1 MDISGI
7 WKDPKT
13 TIIGL
18 AIIGVSAAL
27 ALGSCTFADWKE
39 FVLLAIGI
47 ISGGGL
53 MLSGKTKEPKAP
65 EQV

>member
-13 TIIGL
+13 TILGL
-18 AIIGVSAAL
+18 AIIGVSVAL
-27 ALGSCTFADWKE
+27 ALGNCTFADWKE

-47 ISGGGL
+47 LAGGGL
-53 MLSGKTKEPKAP
+53 MVSGKDKKGD
-65 EQV
+65 V